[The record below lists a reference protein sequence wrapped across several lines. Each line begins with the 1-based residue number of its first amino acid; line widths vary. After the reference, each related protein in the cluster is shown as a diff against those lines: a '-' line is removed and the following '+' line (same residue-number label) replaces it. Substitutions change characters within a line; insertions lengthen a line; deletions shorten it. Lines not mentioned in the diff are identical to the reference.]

1 MKCCVKF
8 IIIMLQDFKEFVD
21 AENLMPLTTSDFR
34 NPVFLEMRILKE
46 SEQNYMGFPEIEDV
60 KKTNTNNGDL
70 NSMDSSDTFA
80 SCTTHPFNSQGDLTS
95 DVMENTSVIDS
106 NLYVN
111 PMDKSGENS
120 PVTQTAQ
127 AVLPRPICVKKSAS
141 GDTALRSL
149 TTSPMDEGFKEFC
162 LLERGSR
169 VSLNDS
175 PLTKHRKTRFQVI
188 IFQFTLILFLY
199 NIIYSFKTLG
209 I

>member
-1 MKCCVKF
+1 
-8 IIIMLQDFKEFVD
+8 
-21 AENLMPLTTSDFR
+21 MPLTTSDFR
-34 NPVFLEMRILKE
+34 NPVFLEMRLLRE
-46 SEQNYMGFPEIEDV
+46 SEQKENYMGFPEIEDV
-60 KKTNTNNGDL
+60 KKNTNNGDL

-95 DVMENTSVIDS
+95 DVMENTSIIDS

-111 PMDKSGENS
+111 PLDKSGENS

-127 AVLPRPICVKKSAS
+127 TAISRPICVKKSAS

-149 TTSPMDEGFKEFC
+149 ATSPMDEGFKEFC

-175 PLTKHRKTRFQVI
+175 PVTIHRKTRFQVI
-188 IFQFTLILFLY
+188 I
-199 NIIYSFKTLG
+199 
-209 I
+209 